1 MKRTI
6 CLIMAVLLVAA
17 TFCACGKGGNALLG
31 QWSVTEEGVEMVM
44 EFKEDGKGKLS
55 AAGGLLSYDFE
66 YSVDGNKLSL
76 TFEGETSVSDY
87 SIDGD
92 KLTVTIDDES
102 VTFTRK

>member
-6 CLIMAVLLVAA
+6 CLIMAVLLIMAS
-17 TFCACGKGGNALLG
+17 FCACGGKNALIG
-31 QWSVTEEGVEMVM
+31 KWSVTEEGVEMIM
-44 EFKEDGKGKLS
+44 EFKEEGKGNLS

-76 TFEGETSVSDY
+76 TFEGETSVSEY

-102 VTFTRK
+102 LTLTRK